1 MSEVNSKQYSD
12 LFKVN
17 CLNSKY
23 VRKVDKK
30 SKALTNSPGKYLQ
43 EKPKSGSAFNRVS
56 TGPLYLM
63 PFLRLVYTKL
73 SNYSIDL
80 SP

>member
-30 SKALTNSPGKYLQ
+30 AKHSPIHRESIYKRSRKVVQHSIGCKYRSTIFDAFLTTSVYKAEQL
-43 EKPKSGSAFNRVS
+43 FH
-56 TGPLYLM
+56 
-63 PFLRLVYTKL
+63 
-73 SNYSIDL
+73 
-80 SP
+80 